1 MLAFL
6 SCVFYFQEGG
16 FFVECGAFT
25 GEQRSNTL
33 LFEKSRQW
41 TGLLVEADPS
51 NYRTLKSKNRKAFS
65 VQACLNTE
73 PHPAMVWRSNFILLK
88 VIYVN
93 YLMFVA
99 STVDG
104 HTCTC
109 IGLVK
114 FWRFFSFK
122 TWYPFL
128 IGDTFKWNNMSP
140 LWGEKY
146 FL

>member
-73 PHPAMVWRSNFILLK
+73 PHPAMVWRSHFILFKSLYCK
-88 VIYVN
+88 SLYVRGIK
-93 YLMFVA
+93 
-99 STVDG
+99 S
-104 HTCTC
+104 
-109 IGLVK
+109 
-114 FWRFFSFK
+114 
-122 TWYPFL
+122 
-128 IGDTFKWNNMSP
+128 
-140 LWGEKY
+140 
-146 FL
+146 

>member
-33 LFEKSRQW
+33 LFEKSRKW

-73 PHPAMVWRSNFILLK
+73 PHPAMVCGYNLFCLK
-88 VIYVN
+88 SYYCKSLNVRGIK
-93 YLMFVA
+93 
-99 STVDG
+99 S
-104 HTCTC
+104 
-109 IGLVK
+109 
-114 FWRFFSFK
+114 
-122 TWYPFL
+122 
-128 IGDTFKWNNMSP
+128 
-140 LWGEKY
+140 
-146 FL
+146 